1 MDLRGVF
8 DDSRTADETNGKPDP
23 LMLHEL
29 MDTLQVTPD
38 RVLMVGDTSHDLGMA
53 NNAGCHS
60 LGVSYGAHD
69 QANLDACHPM
79 AVVHSVGEM
88 HQWLLARLQP

>member
-1 MDLRGVF
+1 
-8 DDSRTADETNGKPDP
+8 
-23 LMLHEL
+23 
-29 MDTLQVTPD
+29 
-38 RVLMVGDTSHDLGMA
+38 MA